1 MVMVGRK
8 TISIVPGTCEKPGSK
23 NVSHRFLYHRHISLY
38 VDSFTHSLV
47 TGLLIFTA
55 GRSDLIVWGV
65 LGGVILDLDVL
76 LFPLSDPFPSWFILT
91 HGGITHTLIG
101 AAFVSAGFYLVVQRV
116 LSGSF
121 VQSRLLP
128 RFPGAGMYITRNTS
142 SYALF
147 AMMMGA
153 FLHLGL
159 DCCAM
164 PGLPLFYPISQQKY
178 TLGMLSGVSG
188 ILLFMS
194 LIIVGLLLS
203 GRVTP
208 RHLKIYAILFLAVLL
223 FSAGMKLYV
232 STVTTGMTVPTLNPF
247 FWWIIEENGTSYQLE
262 EYGVFHGAFN
272 KTLIEK
278 YENISSREADPY
290 LSLPETR
297 RVRYFSYLMVTERTS
312 FGITFHDPL
321 REARIIWYPPYY
333 TSVNFPNSG

>member
-1 MVMVGRK
+1 MDSITHALVM
-8 TISIVPGTCEKPGSK
+8 
-23 NVSHRFLYHRHISLY
+23 
-38 VDSFTHSLV
+38 
-47 TGLLIFTA
+47 GLLIFTA

-65 LGGVILDLDVL
+65 LGAVILDLDVL
-76 LFPLSDPFPSWFILT
+76 LFPLSDPFPSWFIFT

-101 AAFVSAGFYLVVQRV
+101 AVFVSVGLYLIVQRV

-128 RFPGAGMYITRNTS
+128 RLPGAGVYITRNTP

-164 PGLPLFYPISQQKY
+164 PGLPLLYPISQLKY
-178 TLGMLSGVSG
+178 TLGILSGVSG

-194 LIIVGLLLS
+194 LILVGLLLS
-203 GRVTP
+203 GRVTS
-208 RHLKIYAILFLAVLL
+208 RHLKVYASLFLVVLL

-232 STVTTGMTVPTLNPF
+232 STVTTGKTVPTLNPF

-262 EYGVFHGAFN
+262 EYEVFHGACN
-272 KTLIEK
+272 ETLIKK
-278 YENISSREADPY
+278 YENISPREAEPY

-297 RVRYFSYLMVTERTS
+297 RVRYFSYIMVTKKTP

-321 REARIIWYPPYY
+321 REAQIIWYPPYY
-333 TSVNFPNSG
+333 TSVNFTNTG